1 MVAKRVLK
9 KARTASSFDEPQ
21 VVSHE
26 SAVGAAVLLEDSED
40 SEDSGE
46 GAIRMF
52 AATAPKSHSRPDHAA
67 PAARRRSEEVL
78 QSAKRGENAQRK
90 QKKIQDRAE
99 CLEDQLEDTGKGRGG
114 LIIGDEE
121 KRSFDALGLENWLV
135 KSCTGM
141 GLARPTD
148 VQWHCVPEILAGRDV
163 MASAET
169 GSGKTAAFALPIL
182 QLLAKDPYGIFA
194 LVLTPTRELAF
205 QIEEQFAALGSSI
218 ALRRSVVVGGLDM
231 MKQSIELCKRPHVVI
246 ATPGRLADHIHSS
259 HGVAAAL
266 KKTKFLVLDEA
277 DRLFEA
283 SFGTHHFATPRL
295 AAYPSRLR
303 STCCVCP

>member
-1 MVAKRVLK
+1 MVAKK

-21 VVSHE
+21 AVAHK
-26 SAVGAAVLLEDSED
+26 SASPAPTGAAVLLEDSED
-40 SEDSGE
+40 SGE
-46 GAIRMF
+46 CAIRMF
-52 AATAPKSHSRPDHAA
+52 AATAPKSHSRPDDAA
-67 PAARRRSEEVL
+67 PAARRRSEELL
-78 QSAKRGENAQRK
+78 QSAKRVENEQRK
-90 QKKIQDRAE
+90 QKKKQDRAE
-99 CLEDQLEDTGKGRGG
+99 CLENQHEDTGKGRGG

-231 MKQSIELCKRPHVVI
+231 IKQSIELCKRPHVVI

-283 SFGTHHFATPRL
+283 SFGTHYVATPRL
-295 AAYPSRLR
+295 AAYPSRLK
-303 STCCVCP
+303 STCCICP